1 VPHEPRASSTPRPAQ
16 RPVVVRRAS
25 VGALLL
31 AVALGVA
38 AGGAAAWLGA
48 PWVRPGALVVTS
60 EPAGAEVALD
70 GQPTGQ
76 KTPAV
81 LEGVLLSRPH
91 EVSLSGAALKAVT
104 VPVPSAPGQLTAR
117 VHARLGSTLGTLTVE
132 SQPPGAEVRLD
143 DKVVGV
149 TPVSIPAVRLDERHR
164 VDLKLAGHEID
175 QVVVLP
181 EKDGGLVRR
190 TLTPLAPGGRKLQ

>member
-1 VPHEPRASSTPRPAQ
+1 
-16 RPVVVRRAS
+16 VRRS
-25 VGALLL
+25 SPGARRVA
-31 AVALGVA
+31 AVLGAA

-48 PWVRPGALVVTS
+48 PWVRPGVVLVTS
-60 EPAGAEVALD
+60 DPAGVEVALD
-70 GQPTGQ
+70 GQPSGQ
-76 KTPAV
+76 RTPAA

-91 EVSLSGAALKAVT
+91 EVTLSGQGLKAVT
-104 VPVPSAPGQLTAR
+104 VPLPPAPGRLTAR

-143 DKVVGV
+143 DRAVGV
-149 TPVSIPAVRLDERHR
+149 TPLAIPGVRLDERHR

-181 EKDGGLVRR
+181 EKDGALVRR
-190 TLTPLAPGGRKLQ
+190 VLTPVVPAGRKLQ